1 MEQPYKRIVDTR
13 MHDYGDIDF
22 DKKQIRVNPRKGDLI
37 NTIIHEDLHSKFPDK
52 SEKWIGKKSKK
63 IESTL
68 TVSQAMGL
76 LKKLQRKRNVKNT

>member
-1 MEQPYKRIVDTR
+1 MDKPYKRVVDTR

-22 DKKQIRVNPRKGDLI
+22 EKKQIRVNPRKGDLI
-37 NTIIHEDLHSKFPDK
+37 NTIIHEDLHSKYPDK
-52 SEKWIGKKSKK
+52 SEKWIKDKSKK

-76 LKKLQRKRNVKNT
+76 LKKLQRKRNGR